1 MDYRRNHRAV
11 PGLERRTG
19 SAYPRR
25 MRFSAIPAMLATL
38 GGVALLFTGVWT
50 RRLLRD
56 PEGLAPP
63 RPATVAVGAVAMFFD
78 TLGIGSFATTTAA
91 FRAFRLVPDQLIPG
105 TLNAGHSLASILQA
119 FLYTAIIPVD
129 AATLVLLVAAATLG
143 AWLGAGV
150 VSGWPRRRIQA
161 GMGVALLAA
170 AGLMLP
176 RLLGLVPAGGEAA
189 GLAGGKLALAT
200 AGNFLLGALMTLGV
214 GLFAPCMIMLSLLG
228 MGTREIFPIMMSACA
243 FLMPVGG
250 LRFIRA
256 RAYAPAAAL
265 ALTLGGLPAVL
276 VATYLVKELP
286 LGVLRWLVLGV
297 VVVTGITL
305 LAAARKPQPD

>member
-1 MDYRRNHRAV
+1 
-11 PGLERRTG
+11 
-19 SAYPRR
+19 
-25 MRFSAIPAMLATL
+25 MRFSAIPALLAAL
-38 GGVALLFTGVWT
+38 GGVALLFTGVWA
-50 RRLLRD
+50 RQLLGD
-56 PEGLAPP
+56 PKGPNGLARP
-63 RPATVAVGAVAMFFD
+63 RLATVGVGAVTMFFD
-78 TLGIGSFATTTAA
+78 TLGIGAFATTTAA
-91 FRAFRLVPDQLIPG
+91 FRALRLVPDQLIPG

-119 FLYTAIIPVD
+119 FLYTKLIPVD
-129 AATLVLLVAAATLG
+129 PATLLLLVAAATLG

-150 VSGWPRRRIQA
+150 VSGWPRRRVQA
-161 GMGVALLAA
+161 GMGIALLAA

-176 RLLGLVPAGGEAA
+176 KLLGLVPAGGEAI
-189 GLAGGKLALAT
+189 GLAGWKLALAT
-200 AGNFLLGALMTLGV
+200 AGHLLLGALMTLGV

-276 VATYLVKELP
+276 VAAKLVKELP
-286 LGVLRWLVLGV
+286 LGVLRWLVLAV
-297 VVVTGITL
+297 VVITGITL
-305 LAAARKPQPD
+305 LAAARKPQEG